1 LAHNSEITMT
11 LKSFLISLGIVA
23 ITAATGPAA
32 AEQVRGAR
40 LAAAAEVAAEKTCAY
55 RRKRPPLEID
65 IYAQRR
71 RPGGY
76 SYRVPDITSTYS
88 YRNPPPYAHVRQ
100 TPSGPFDS
108 GFFFD
113 SGIAPRAGDA
123 PYPH

>member
-1 LAHNSEITMT
+1 MT
-11 LKSFLISLGIVA
+11 LKSCLLFAAVLGLL
-23 ITAATGPAA
+23 AANAPLA
-32 AEQVRGAR
+32 AEEVRSGRLLTTADGAP
-40 LAAAAEVAAEKTCAY
+40 EKRTY

-71 RPGGY
+71 RRPGGY
-76 SYRVPDITSTYS
+76 SYGVQDITSTYNR
-88 YRNPPPYAHVRQ
+88 RNPPPYAHVRQ

-113 SGIAPRAGDA
+113 SGFGLNGGDA

>member
-1 LAHNSEITMT
+1 MT

-32 AEQVRGAR
+32 ADQVRSAR
-40 LAAAAEVAAEKTCAY
+40 LAPAAEVATEKACAY

-88 YRNPPPYAHVRQ
+88 VRNPPPYAHVRQ

-113 SGIAPRAGDA
+113 SGIGPRAGDA
-123 PYPH
+123 PYPN

>member
-1 LAHNSEITMT
+1 MT
-11 LKSFLISLGIVA
+11 LKSFLVSLGMVA
-23 ITAATGPAA
+23 ITAATGPAT
-32 AEQVRGAR
+32 AEQVRSAR
-40 LAAAAEVAAEKTCAY
+40 LAPVVEVAAEKACAY

-76 SYRVPDITSTYS
+76 SYRVPDITSTYNG
-88 YRNPPPYAHVRQ
+88 RNPPPYAHVRQ

-113 SGIAPRAGDA
+113 SGIGPRAGDA
-123 PYPH
+123 PYPN

>member
-11 LKSFLISLGIVA
+11 LKSFLISLGVVA
-23 ITAATGPAA
+23 ITAATGPAT
-32 AEQVRGAR
+32 AEQVRGTR
-40 LAAAAEVAAEKTCAY
+40 LADAAEAAAEKSCAY

-76 SYRVPDITSTYS
+76 SYRVQDITSTYS
-88 YRNPPPYAHVRQ
+88 RRNPPPYAHVRQ

>member
-1 LAHNSEITMT
+1 MT
-11 LKSFLISLGIVA
+11 LKSCLL
-23 ITAATGPAA
+23 
-32 AEQVRGAR
+32 
-40 LAAAAEVAAEKTCAY
+40 LAAVSALLAASVPVAAEEARSGRLLTTADGGAPQTRSY

-71 RPGGY
+71 RRPGGY
-76 SYRVPDITSTYS
+76 SYGVPDITSTYNS
-88 YRNPPPYAHVRQ
+88 RNPPPYAHVRQ

-113 SGIAPRAGDA
+113 SGFGLNGGDA

>member
-1 LAHNSEITMT
+1 MT
-11 LKSFLISLGIVA
+11 LKSFLISLGVVA
-23 ITAATGPAA
+23 ITAATGPAT
-32 AEQVRGAR
+32 AEQVRGTRQA
-40 LAAAAEVAAEKTCAY
+40 AEAAEAAAEKSCAY

-71 RPGGY
+71 PRGGY
-76 SYRVPDITSTYS
+76 SYRVQDITSTYS
-88 YRNPPPYAHVRQ
+88 RRNPPPYAHVRQ

-123 PYPH
+123 PYPN